1 MSNTEDPSEPRSHP
15 MPTESIEGERREDQP
30 ALPQAEVI
38 KRDRL
43 SLVWL
48 LPVLALIV
56 GGWLAYKTWAEQGPT
71 VTISFKTASG
81 LQAGKTKVKF
91 KDVEIGQVTSINVA
105 EDLEQVLVEA
115 QLASGSERY
124 LTDKTRF
131 WVARPRVTASRVS
144 GLETLLSGAYIA
156 IDPVTTGRPAR
167 RFKGLAEPPVIT
179 TDEPGT
185 RFRLRSPTLGSLNL
199 GSPVYYRHIQVGQV
213 VNYVLDA
220 DGDSVTIDIFVTQPH
235 DRLVFTNT
243 RFWNA
248 SGIDVDLSAN
258 GVNVDTESLL
268 SVLIGGV
275 AFDTLDTLESK
286 GTPASAD
293 QFFPLYKSRSAAHER
308 IYMDKER
315 YLMLFTGSVRGLNLG
330 APVVLHGIQIGKV
343 LDVQLRFDP
352 KKLKFSIPVLIE
364 VEPERINVDEGV
376 KRVLADDSGILN
388 ELVAAGMRG
397 QLKTGN
403 LLTGQLYVDLD
414 FHRDAPAAVVGEQ
427 DGYRVLPTVPAPIE
441 EMTTKVKSILS
452 KVDAFPIERI
462 GAELS
467 GTLVAVRSVV
477 DSPELKTAIVDLE
490 HTLAE
495 LRSLTTQL
503 DDSVAPQ
510 LDATLNEARRAL
522 QNVNGLIAADAP
534 LNVEA
539 VRTMRE
545 LSAAARSVRT
555 FADYLDRHPEALIRG
570 KGGMQQ

>member
-1 MSNTEDPSEPRSHP
+1 MSETEDPPTPRPQP
-15 MPTESIEGERREDQP
+15 MPPESSEAESRAEAP
-30 ALPQAEVI
+30 ALPEAEVV

-105 EDLEQVLVEA
+105 EDLERVLVEA
-115 QLASGSERY
+115 QLTSGSERY

-156 IDPVTTGRPAR
+156 IDPVTTGRSAR
-167 RFKGLAEPPVIT
+167 RFEGLPEPPVIT

-185 RFRLRSPTLGSLNL
+185 RFRLRSPTLASLNL

-213 VNYVLDA
+213 VNYVLDT
-220 DGDSVTIDIFVTQPH
+220 DGDAVTIDIFITEPH
-235 DRLVFTNT
+235 DQLVFTNT

-268 SVLIGGV
+268 SLLIGGV

-286 GTPASAD
+286 GTLAAAD

-308 IYMDKER
+308 IYLDKER
-315 YLMLFTGSVRGLNLG
+315 YLMLFTGSVRGLNVG
-330 APVVLHGIQIGKV
+330 APVLLHGIQIGKV

-352 KKLKFSIPVLIE
+352 KRLKFSIPVLIE
-364 VEPERINVDEGV
+364 VEPERINVGEGV
-376 KRVLADDSGILN
+376 ERVLADDPGILN
-388 ELVAAGMRG
+388 DLVAAGMRG

-414 FHRDAPAAVVGEQ
+414 FHRDAPTAVVGEQ
-427 DGYRVLPTVPAPIE
+427 DGYRVLPTIPAPIE
-441 EMTTKVKSILS
+441 EITTKLRSILA
-452 KVDAFPIERI
+452 KVDALPIDKI
-462 GAELS
+462 GADLS
-467 GTLVAVRSVV
+467 GTLVAVRALV

-490 HTLAE
+490 HTLTE
-495 LRSLTTQL
+495 LRSLTTRL

-510 LDATLNEARRAL
+510 LDATLGEARRAL
-522 QNVNGLIAADAP
+522 QNVNGLISPDAP

-545 LSAAARSVRT
+545 LSAAARSIRT